1 MHSAQSMLANCA
13 VETVQAG
20 TVLLQRS
27 VASDSVLFIERGRV
41 VIGVVGQGNTA
52 GYMDHPLGFVDGPGW
67 LETTA
72 AVLNIP
78 SAVDAV
84 ALTEVRFRRLPLLEF
99 QASLNST
106 IPIVRSMLRDI
117 SRSHRQQT
125 EQTVSR
131 RSKDAQARCAE
142 WILRESVDCKHGG
155 ASFRIKENKRDIAA
169 QLGIVP
175 ETLSRLLTQM
185 REQKLIS
192 GRGRLVDILDTS
204 GLRKLA
210 GLPDSTGT

>member
-1 MHSAQSMLANCA
+1 MHSAQPILACCP
-13 VETVQAG
+13 VDTVPVG

-41 VIGVVGQGNTA
+41 AIGVKGQGNTA
-52 GYMDHPLGFVDGPGW
+52 GYLDHPLGFVDGPGW

-72 AVLNIP
+72 AVLNVP

-84 ALTEVRFRRLPLLEF
+84 ALTEVQLRRLPLAEF
-99 QASLNST
+99 QANLDT
-106 IPIVRSMLRDI
+106 TVPIVKSMLRDI

-142 WILRESVDCKHGG
+142 WLLSQSVACKHGG
-155 ASFRIKENKRDIAA
+155 SSFRIQENKRDIAA

-185 REQKLIS
+185 RDQKLIS
-192 GRGRLVDILDTS
+192 GRGRLVDILDTV
-204 GLRKLA
+204 GLQKLA
-210 GLPDSTGT
+210 GMADSNGA